1 MSGPGQVVIPI
12 PPNYTVVGSAISHA
26 QSLHRLT
33 VNYLVN
39 PGPSGPEPPSPP
51 QVLLGGGEN
60 GPFYDERTRQPAG
73 IFVGPQPQGVQE
85 LLVRVENKPAD
96 SKDFVPSIVP
106 PPFVVEKRPMGDSK
120 EAYLIYTTGIYNV
133 WRQQILTEDGSDRD
147 FNDIVVTIV
156 AVQNQDVQNQ
166 A

>member
-12 PPNYTVVGSAISHA
+12 PPNYTVVGSAILHA

-33 VNYLVN
+33 VSYLVK
-39 PGPSGPEPPSPP
+39 PGPSGP

-73 IFVGPQPQGVQE
+73 IFVGPQPQGVQ

-106 PPFVVEKRPMGDSK
+106 HPFV
-120 EAYLIYTTGIYNV
+120 TGIYNA

-147 FNDIVVTIV
+147 FNDTVVTIV
-156 AVQNQDVQNQ
+156 AVQNQDVQSQ